1 MLTFKPCW
9 VGIAAVVPLAL
20 GAIAA
25 QATELELGMSNR
37 AAQLLPAAPLSYEAV
52 LPSSVPELQRGERPW
67 TDTAALLKQNEL
79 LVIGRCVYRPLLG
92 TQVESLCEPVVL
104 PANIGGGPEF
114 DLIPERPPTNIQA
127 LPTNVDLD
135 SVPLNSASDDPDPQ
149 GLGVQ
154 VRF

>member
-1 MLTFKPCW
+1 MLTFKPRW
-9 VGIAAVVPLAL
+9 VGLAAVVPLAL

-25 QATELELGMSNR
+25 QATELELGMSSR
-37 AAQLLPAAPLSYEAV
+37 AAQLLPSAPLSYEAV
-52 LPSSVPELQRGERPW
+52 LPSYVPELQQGERDW

-79 LVIGRCVYRPLLG
+79 LIIGRCVYRPLLG
-92 TQVESLCEPVVL
+92 TQVESRCEPAVL

-114 DLIPERPPTNIQA
+114 DLIPERQPTNIQA
-127 LPTNVDLD
+127 LPPDFDLD
-135 SVPLNSASDDPDPQ
+135 NIPLNSASDAPDPQ